1 MRTEPE
7 RRQPPNTGATPDQ
20 DQAMETRMTTSV
32 LRTRAEKAA
41 VSREGCR
48 LDVLVQLHTPP
59 LAPVAE
65 ERRPVAIALVIDRSG
80 SMAGRKLEAACSA
93 AQQLVRQLTP
103 ADRVAVISFD
113 QSIRTVVPLMAPATT
128 VIEQIGRIRSGG
140 QTALFDGWRAGMEA
154 LQTESGLEGH
164 QKRVLLLTDGQAN
177 VGLRHSADVAPWVG
191 QACEQAIST
200 SCIGLGED
208 YQERLLNAMAEAGDG
223 NLVHLTNP
231 GQLEAVFTAE
241 LEGLNLSLG
250 RELRLRLSAGEGC
263 RLRRIHNPLAP
274 DGHGWIR
281 LGMLQAGA
289 TPTLAVQVDVAASDR
304 NAELSNLLQV
314 EAKWLDANGV
324 PQGLE
329 AVLRLP
335 LVSEEHWQAL
345 PIDEEV
351 QREVLLQAAARQRRT
366 AMHGIDSGDIETTRG
381 AVQAAL
387 LSLADAKNSPDV
399 AQERELLGELL
410 DLITSDKL
418 SLARKV
424 MGTQAFNRARGRKL
438 RDQEGRSDG

>member
-1 MRTEPE
+1 
-7 RRQPPNTGATPDQ
+7 
-20 DQAMETRMTTSV
+20 METRMTTTV
-32 LRTRAEKAA
+32 LSTRADKAA

-48 LDVLVQLHTPP
+48 MDVLVQLHTPP

-65 ERRPVAIALVIDRSG
+65 VRRPVAIALVIDRSG

-113 QSIRTVVPLMAPATT
+113 QSIRTVVPLMAPDTT

-154 LQTESGLEGH
+154 LKTGSGLEGH

-177 VGLRHSADVAPWVG
+177 VGLRSRAEVAPWVG
-191 QACEQAIST
+191 QACEQAVST

-208 YQERLLNAMAEAGDG
+208 YEERLLTAMAEAGDG
-223 NLVHLTNP
+223 NLVHLTSP

-250 RELRLRLSAGEGC
+250 RELRLRLCGNEGC
-263 RLRRIHNPLAP
+263 RLRRIHNPLEP

-289 TPTLAVQVDVAASDR
+289 TPTLAIRLDVAASDR
-304 NAELSNLLQV
+304 DAELSDLLQV
-314 EAKWLDANGV
+314 EAQWLNANGEH
-324 PQGLE
+324 QGLE

-335 LVSEEHWQAL
+335 LVSEEYWQAL
-345 PIDEEV
+345 PMDEEV
-351 QREVLLQAAARQRRT
+351 QREVLLQAAARQRHS
-366 AMHGIDSGDIETTRG
+366 AMHGIDSGDIETTRSS
-381 AVQAAL
+381 VQAAL
-387 LSLADAKNSPDV
+387 FSLEDAKSSPDV
-399 AQERELLGELL
+399 EQERELLGELL
-410 DLITSDKL
+410 DLISTNKL

-424 MGTQAFNRARGRKL
+424 MGTQAFMRARGRKL
-438 RDQEGRSDG
+438 RDQEGRGDG